1 MMPDLGGTGRIAG
14 LPLSVSVIAIIVL
27 VGVGMAAPTDTHPF
41 FYFGLA
47 FFGGGATSL
56 LLGGVGVVFARARI
70 LTIPSLDSQFFDGV
84 RTMMLAMWLCA
95 LVMNGLGALIV
106 LAIAGGRGGSTP
118 LRTGALVVT
127 FIVAAA
133 TVICAGLT
141 SVVMRRRLRRG
152 WPPRR
157 LGVPHS

>member
-14 LPLSVSVIAIIVL
+14 ISLSLSLIAIIVL
-27 VGVGMAAPTDTHPF
+27 VGLGMAVPTGTHPF

-47 FFGGGATSL
+47 FFGGGAASL
-56 LLGGVGVVFARARI
+56 LFGGVGVVFARAR
-70 LTIPSLDSQFFDGV
+70 TPTVPSLDAQFFDGV

-106 LAIAGGRGGSTP
+106 LAVVGGRGGTTP
-118 LRTGALVVT
+118 LTTGTLVVT
-127 FIVAAA
+127 FTVAAA
-133 TVICAGLT
+133 TVICTGVT

-152 WPPRR
+152 CPSRQP
-157 LGVPHS
+157 GVPPS